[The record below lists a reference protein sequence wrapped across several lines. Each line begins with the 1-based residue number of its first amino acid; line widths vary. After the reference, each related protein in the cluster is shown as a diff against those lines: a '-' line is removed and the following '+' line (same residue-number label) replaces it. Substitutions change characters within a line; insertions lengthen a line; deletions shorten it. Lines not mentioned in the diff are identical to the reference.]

1 MIPPRQS
8 TEGSTGEEAAA
19 APAPRPSIGH
29 AVESIG
35 TLFLVFAV
43 RAAEGSGNPL
53 PPLALG
59 AVLMIMIYTWGHRS
73 ARHYNPAATMM
84 ALARHRIGL
93 RDAAGYWLAQIG
105 AGLLAVAAMTMTG
118 HTPAT
123 ASVVEL
129 VFIFALC
136 CLVLEVATRTQPD
149 NSLSGLAIGVTVV
162 AGAFAVGAIPGGAF
176 HPAVA
181 VGAGAG
187 TAAGFA
193 LITLNPPT
201 HDSALSAHH
210 RNGSRLRHRG
220 PGQPELRTI
229 TDR

>member
-1 MIPPRQS
+1 MIPSRQS
-8 TEGSTGEEAAA
+8 AEVITGEEVTA
-19 APAPRPSIGH
+19 APTPRPSTGYV
-29 AVESIG
+29 VESIG
-35 TLFLVFAV
+35 TFVLVFAV
-43 RAAEGSGNPL
+43 RAVEGSGSPL

-59 AVLMIMIYTWGHRS
+59 AVLMVMIYTWGHRS
-73 ARHYNPAATMM
+73 ARHYNPAATLV
-84 ALARHRIGL
+84 ALARHGIGL
-93 RDAAGYWLAQIG
+93 RDAAGYWLAQLG
-105 AGLLAVAAMTMTG
+105 AGLLAVAAMTS

-149 NSLSGLAIGVTVV
+149 NALSGLAIGVTVV

-193 LITLNPPT
+193 LLTLNPPT
-201 HDSALSAHH
+201 HDSVHL
-210 RNGSRLRHRG
+210 
-220 PGQPELRTI
+220 PI
-229 TDR
+229 TGTGLAFGTAAPANPN